1 MNKYEPRESSV
12 AIIGAGISGL
22 SCANRLE
29 SLGFQVKIYEKSRG
43 VSGRMSTRKV
53 EDWPTDHGAVMV
65 NSAICSKVQN
75 V

>member
-12 AIIGAGISGL
+12 AIIGAGISGI

-29 SLGFQVKIYEKSRG
+29 SLGFQVHIYEKSRG